1 MFAEIEPSELAIT
14 RQSEAWLVLDVRED
28 WEREIVSLPD
38 TINIPLGELVA
49 RVDEIPD
56 DGKLAVLCHGGMRS
70 AQAAGFLAHRG
81 RPQVFN
87 VTGGIDRWA
96 VDVEPS
102 LPRY

>member
-1 MFAEIEPSELAIT
+1 MFDEIEPGELAIA
-14 RQSEAWLVLDVRED
+14 RQSETWLLLDVRED

-49 RVDEIPD
+49 RTDEIPG
-56 DGKLAVLCHGGMRS
+56 DGKLAVLCHGGVRS
-70 AQAAGFLAHRG
+70 AQAAGFLANRG
-81 RPQVFN
+81 RPLVFN

-96 VDVEPS
+96 TDVEPS